1 VGGAVA
7 AGVRG
12 SAMSSFSGVITAMAT
27 PFDERGEVDHAAAG
41 RLAAHLLANG
51 SDGLVVA
58 GTTGEAATLSDEEQ
72 IGLLRA
78 VRAEVGE
85 GALLVCGS
93 GTNDTR
99 HSVALTRAADA
110 AGADAMLV
118 VTPYYNKPNRAG
130 IRAHVEAVAAA
141 TDKPI
146 IVYNIPSRTVVN
158 VPPEDLAELAAID
171 NVVAVKQANDAEL
184 GPVEGLDVLAGND
197 GVFLRCLEIGG
208 SGGIT
213 VASHLV
219 GPRMAAI
226 HDRFRAG
233 DRDGAREIDAGL
245 QPLYEALAVTTNPI
259 PLKGALQMVGLCSER
274 MRLPL
279 VPLDEGQRVV
289 VRAALERVG
298 LEVVA

>member
-1 VGGAVA
+1 
-7 AGVRG
+7 
-12 SAMSSFSGVITAMAT
+12 MAT
-27 PFDERGEVDHAAAG
+27 PFDEGGDVDHAAAG

-72 IGLLRA
+72 IELLRA
-78 VRAEVGE
+78 VRSEVGE

-99 HSVALTRAADA
+99 HSVALTAAADS

-141 TDKPI
+141 TEKPI
-146 IVYNIPSRTVVN
+146 VVYNIPSRTVVN
-158 VPPEDLAELAAID
+158 VPPEDLAELATIA

-184 GPVEGLDVLAGND
+184 GPIAGLDLLAGND
-197 GVFLRCLEIGG
+197 GVLLRCLELGG
-208 SGGIT
+208 TGGIT

-226 HDRFRAG
+226 HERFLAG
-233 DRDGAREIDAGL
+233 DLEGARAIDAEL
-245 QPLYEALAVTTNPI
+245 QQVYEALAVTTNPM
-259 PLKGALQMVGLCSER
+259 PLKAALGMLGLCSER
-274 MRLPL
+274 MRLPM
-279 VPLDEGQRVV
+279 VPLDDGQRAV
-289 VRAALERVG
+289 VRSALEQSG